1 MESLSYGDVSFQVLS
16 TNSITAEDVYGE
28 DGTTTQAIKQ
38 TIDVNCVFNRKAM
51 SFTADTVTSGGVSG
65 QEPGTTWNALK
76 EYLLVPRRTLVIRNG
91 DTETL
96 RSPVTGRSVDV
107 RGGPFPEVVDIAET
121 HGIKTW
127 VVRFRIVTFTAA
139 CRDGENALV
148 YHRWERSHGVDQDF
162 YTTVTTRGEAR
173 FRLDL
178 VLPGTTP
185 GDPTPAIPDSYRSQL
200 FHQIPP
206 NFRRDAIRV
215 RLNSAGD
222 GVFYE
227 VVDVEKPLNLRNNLP
242 AVRVEAMQTTYMTH
256 GSIAQGLSSV
266 FQSWASD
273 TFQAGPLGLIGIPT
287 NIATQYLSNLPKYH
301 LTTICRAW
309 GARGADRLA
318 MTRLALAVC
327 VSRQNNLPLGFLG
340 QTEYTLTE
348 SLTENF
354 VEATTTFRW
363 NDSTFS
369 GGFTVVGSPLAS
381 LCVGGGFGVGLFEA
395 LAYQPMDINVNEFG
409 NIISAVN
416 FSRNPSPPGGN
427 GSRGTYLQYLV
438 AQALTDP
445 CTTVPIPPV

>member
-28 DGTTTQAIKQ
+28 DGTTTQCIKQ

-185 GDPTPAIPDSYRSQL
+185 GDPTPAISDSYRAQL

-256 GSIAQGLSSV
+256 GSIAQG
-266 FQSWASD
+266 ASNVIQ
-273 TFQAGPLGLIGIPT
+273 TGFAGLFREGPIALLNLIP
-287 NIATQYLSNLPKYH
+287 NAASQFHSNLPKYH
-301 LTTICRAW
+301 LTTVCRSW

-318 MTRLALAVC
+318 MIRLAISVC
-327 VSRQNNLPLGFLG
+327 VSRQNGLLLGFLG
-340 QTEYTLTE
+340 QTEYTITE

-354 VEATTTFRW
+354 VEVTATFSW

-369 GGFTVVGSPLAS
+369 GGLNLGSALAS
-381 LCVGGGFGVGLFEA
+381 FIVTGGVGVGLFEA
-395 LAYQPMDINVNEFG
+395 LAYQPIDINVPEFG
-409 NIISAVN
+409 NVITVAN

-427 GSRGTYLQYLV
+427 GSRGTYLQNLV

-445 CTTVPIPPV
+445 CTTVPIPPA